1 MKVDIRDERAG
12 DEAAIRR
19 VTALAFAGAPHSDG
33 TEAEIVERLREG
45 HALAVSLVAD
55 DEGAIVGHVA
65 FSPVTIEESGGW
77 FGLGPVAV
85 APVRQHHGIGHALIT
100 EGLARLRAQGA
111 KGCVVLGDPAYYAR
125 FGFAP
130 DPALTYPGPPPQYFQ
145 ALRFDAT
152 PATGIVRYH
161 PAFG

>member
-1 MKVDIRDERAG
+1 MDIRDERAG

-19 VTALAFAGAPHSDG
+19 IAALAFAGAPHSDG
-33 TEAEIVERLREG
+33 TEADIIERLREAS
-45 HALAVSLVAD
+45 ALTVSLVAD

-65 FSPVTIEESGGW
+65 FSPVALEGTGRW

-85 APVRQHHGIGHALIT
+85 APEHQGHGIGQALIA
-100 EGLARLRAQGA
+100 EGLAQLRAQGA
-111 KGCVVLGDPAYYAR
+111 KGCVVLGDPGYYAR
-125 FGFAP
+125 FGFAH
-130 DPALTYPGPPPQYFQ
+130 DPALAYPGPPPQYFQ
-145 ALRFDAT
+145 ALSFDGT